1 MHVILMGPQGSGKGT
16 QAARLLPRL
25 GLVSIAT
32 GELFRSAAKART
44 ALGLRAKEI
53 MDRGE
58 LVPDDVTIGLVEEK
72 LDGLTE
78 LLGRD
83 PAVRGAL
90 YDGFPR
96 TLAQAQALDD
106 ALARRG
112 GRVDAVVLLDVP
124 RERLVER
131 LAGRRVCANGGH
143 VYHSIFNPP
152 AVDGVCDVCGGP
164 VVQRADDTPDAVRK
178 RLETYFA
185 TTAPLLTFYR
195 DRGLLRIVDGDGPID
210 EVTEEIVRVVRGQPV
225 PSGSGHGL

>member
-16 QAARLLPRL
+16 QAAQLLPRL

-32 GELFRSAAKART
+32 GELFRSAAKAGT

-78 LLGRD
+78 LQRVD
-83 PAVRGAL
+83 PAVHGAL

-96 TLAQAQALDD
+96 TPAQARALDD
-106 ALARRG
+106 ALLRRG
-112 GRVDAVVLLDVP
+112 ERVDAVILLDVP

-152 AVDGVCDVCGGP
+152 ALDGVCDVCGGP
-164 VVQRADDTPDAVRK
+164 VVQRADDTPDAVRT

-185 TTAPLLTFYR
+185 TTAPLLALYR
-195 DRGLLRIVDGDGPID
+195 DRGLLRTVDGDGPID
-210 EVTEEIVRVVRGQPV
+210 EVTEEIVRLVRAQPV
-225 PSGSGHGL
+225 ASRSSGGL

>member
-1 MHVILMGPQGSGKGT
+1 
-16 QAARLLPRL
+16 
-25 GLVSIAT
+25 
-32 GELFRSAAKART
+32 
-44 ALGLRAKEI
+44 
-53 MDRGE
+53 
-58 LVPDDVTIGLVEEK
+58 
-72 LDGLTE
+72 
-78 LLGRD
+78 
-83 PAVRGAL
+83 
-90 YDGFPR
+90 PR

-112 GRVDAVVLLDVP
+112 GRVDAVVLLNVP

-225 PSGSGHGL
+225 PSCSGRGL

>member
-1 MHVILMGPQGSGKGT
+1 
-16 QAARLLPRL
+16 
-25 GLVSIAT
+25 
-32 GELFRSAAKART
+32 
-44 ALGLRAKEI
+44 
-53 MDRGE
+53 
-58 LVPDDVTIGLVEEK
+58 
-72 LDGLTE
+72 
-78 LLGRD
+78 
-83 PAVRGAL
+83 
-90 YDGFPR
+90 
-96 TLAQAQALDD
+96 
-106 ALARRG
+106 
-112 GRVDAVVLLDVP
+112 VLLDVP

-225 PSGSGHGL
+225 PSGSGRGL